1 MSDPPTPIDDFIDRW
16 SKAEASE
23 RANAQQFAIELA
35 DLLDV
40 PRPSNDH
47 YDGYSFEFP
56 LKIPRGDG
64 TFTQGFID
72 LYRRGCFVLEAKQF
86 TSQGARGGFSLTS
99 AEKGK
104 TRTKYIRTGMLEE
117 VQRKIE
123 RHRKLKELLKELSEV
138 NWALLKAEDPR

>member
-1 MSDPPTPIDDFIDRW
+1 MSPTPTPIDDFIDRW

-56 LKIPRGDG
+56 LKIHRDG
-64 TFTQGFID
+64 VNARRFAVPFGNRSVAWRSPARID
-72 LYRRGCFVLEAKQF
+72 G
-86 TSQGARGGFSLTS
+86 
-99 AEKGK
+99 
-104 TRTKYIRTGMLEE
+104 
-117 VQRKIE
+117 
-123 RHRKLKELLKELSEV
+123 
-138 NWALLKAEDPR
+138 

>member
-1 MSDPPTPIDDFIDRW
+1 MRLLCFFYMSETTW
-16 SKAEASE
+16 NLSQKAERLRKEILS
-23 RANAQQFAIELA
+23 N
-35 DLLDV
+35 LDFLIGSV
-40 PRPSNDH
+40 
-47 YDGYSFEFP
+47 
-56 LKIPRGDG
+56 
-64 TFTQGFID
+64 
-72 LYRRGCFVLEAKQF
+72 

-138 NWALLKAEDPR
+138 NWALLKAKDPR